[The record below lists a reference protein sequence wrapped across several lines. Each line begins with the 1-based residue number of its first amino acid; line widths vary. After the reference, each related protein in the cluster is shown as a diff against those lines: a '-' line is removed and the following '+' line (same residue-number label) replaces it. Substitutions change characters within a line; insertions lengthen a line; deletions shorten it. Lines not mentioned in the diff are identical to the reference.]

1 MTIIIFSILSLLLI
15 ISMIYMIFT
24 QNDEPRTI
32 VVYSGSFNPIHI
44 GHKAVIDYLSKKYD
58 WVYLI
63 VTPQNPLKDKIEKP
77 IENRIEDVTKALLKN
92 EYFNVTVNAIENTMQ
107 PPYYTIN
114 TLRKLQEKEPNNKF
128 KLVIGADCLLDIRQ
142 WKSYDEI
149 LSDFGVIIFPRDNI
163 TVTEL
168 EIIKS
173 NLLNENHSYQIDIIN
188 IKTPNISST
197 EIRNAIN
204 NGNNVNYLLM

>member
-1 MTIIIFSILSLLLI
+1 MTIIIFSILSLLLMG
-15 ISMIYMIFT
+15 SMIYMIFT
-24 QNDEPRTI
+24 QNNEPRTI
-32 VVYSGSFNPIHI
+32 AVYSGSFNPIHI
-44 GHKAVIDYLSKKYD
+44 GHKAVIDYLSKEYD
-58 WVYLI
+58 WTYLI

-114 TLRKLQEKEPNNKF
+114 TLRKLQEKESNNKF
-128 KLVIGADCLLDIRQ
+128 KLVIGADCLSDIRQ

-149 LSDFGVIIFPRDNI
+149 LSDFGVIVFPRDNI
-163 TVTEL
+163 TATEL
-168 EIIKS
+168 ETIKS